1 MTTVSIA
8 LERVSFALPD
18 GRLLFSDLDIAFDRR
33 ATGLVG
39 RNGVGKSVL
48 ARLLAGELAPT
59 SGRCLHSGTVRYLPQ
74 QIVPA
79 ADATLATVAGL
90 APALDALAR
99 IEAGSVA
106 LADFERVGER
116 WDLRQRFAAA
126 LQAEGLGHL
135 DAERPAASLSGGEL
149 TRVALL
155 GAYLSEPDL
164 LVLDEPSN
172 HLDARQRA
180 RLLAQLGEWPRGLLV
195 VSHDRTLLDAMQ
207 RIVEL
212 SPSGLRDY
220 GGNYAF
226 YAQTRRH
233 EQAAALDELDRRK
246 HEQRRQAIEAREQ
259 RERQQRRTTRG
270 ARDAREANQAKI
282 LLGNQKQWSQA
293 SAGRRQRQRDERSAT
308 LSDAVREAAQR
319 VDDPA
324 AVALFAPLPDSA
336 AQRTVVTLEQL
347 RLCYGAA
354 TAHPLDLIV
363 SGRQRIGVS
372 GGNGSGKSTLLK
384 TLAGELSPLHGRCR
398 VHVPFAH
405 LDQHLLALHR
415 EHSPLQHLRTANPA
429 AAESELRTRL
439 ALIGLGGDAALA
451 PSARLSGGERLKA
464 ALACA
469 LYRSEP
475 AELLLLDEP
484 TNHLDLASIE
494 ALEHMLQQY
503 RGALIV
509 VSHDAAFMEQLDL
522 DMHLHAEATGWRREI
537 V

>member
-18 GRLLFSDLDIAFDRR
+18 GRLLFSDLDLAFDRR

-48 ARLLAGELAPT
+48 ARVLAGELAPT
-59 SGRCLHSGTVRYLPQ
+59 GGRCLRSGAVRYLPQ

-79 ADATLATVAGL
+79 ADATVARVAGL

-106 LADFERVGER
+106 AADFEEVGDR

-126 LQAEGLGHL
+126 LEAEGLGHL
-135 DAERPAASLSGGEL
+135 NAERPAASLSGGEL

-155 GAYLSEPDL
+155 GAYLGEPDL

-180 RLLAQLGEWPRGLLV
+180 RLLARLGEWPNGLLV
-195 VSHDRTLLDAMQ
+195 ISHDRSVLDAMQ

-226 YAQTRRH
+226 YAQARRQ
-233 EQAAALDELDRRK
+233 EQDAAQDELDRRK
-246 HEQRRQAIEAREQ
+246 HERRRQAIEAREQ
-259 RERQQRRTTRG
+259 HERQQRQT
-270 ARDAREANQAKI
+270 ARDARDARDANQAKI

-293 SAGRRQRQRDERSAT
+293 SAGLRQRQRDERSAA
-308 LSDAVREAAQR
+308 LAEAVREAAQR
-319 VDDPA
+319 VDDAA
-324 AVALFAPLPDSA
+324 AVALFAPMPDSA
-336 AQRTVVTLEQL
+336 AQRTAVTLERLHL
-347 RLCYGAA
+347 RHGAA
-354 TAHPLDLIV
+354 AAHPLDLIV
-363 SGRQRIGVS
+363 GGRQRIGVC
-372 GGNGSGKSTLLK
+372 GDNGSGKSTLLK
-384 TLAGELSPLHGRCR
+384 TLAGELAPLRGHCR

-405 LDQHLLALHR
+405 LDQHLHALHP
-415 EHSPLQHLRTANPA
+415 EHSPLQHLHAAHPA

-439 ALIGLGGDAALA
+439 ALIGLAGDAALA

-494 ALEHMLQQY
+494 ALERMLQQY

-509 VSHDAAFMEQLDL
+509 VSHDAAFMERLNLDL
-522 DMHLHAEATGWRREI
+522 RLHAEADGWRSEI